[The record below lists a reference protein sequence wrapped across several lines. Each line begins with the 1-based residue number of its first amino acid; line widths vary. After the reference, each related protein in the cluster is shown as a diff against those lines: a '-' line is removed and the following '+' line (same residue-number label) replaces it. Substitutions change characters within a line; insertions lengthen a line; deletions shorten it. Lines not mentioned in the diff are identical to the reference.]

1 MAIKQVAVPDGRAR
15 IIHTGLTEEIVI
27 PARRNWFALSFLPIW
42 LALWSLGGIVAVYAL
57 FTEFQLFLLVW
68 LCGWALG
75 WLYAASTIAWQL
87 FGEETIRV
95 EAGKLIHSCRAPLWN
110 RELAYDVAQIRGL
123 SPDRGPS
130 FFEGAQFPTPL
141 LTYGRIG
148 VIKFHYGAKTIHMAS
163 SLDEAEGRQLVDWL
177 AARLPLSAGQ

>member
-1 MAIKQVAVPDGRAR
+1 MAIKQVAVSHGRAR
-15 IIHTGLTEEIVI
+15 IVQTGIAEEIVI

-42 LALWSLGGIVAVYAL
+42 LTLWTIGGIMAIYAL
-57 FTEFQLFLLVW
+57 FTAFELFLVVW

-87 FGEETIRV
+87 FGKETIRV
-95 EAGKLIHSCRAPLWN
+95 EAGQLIHACHAPLWN
-110 RELAYDVAQIRGL
+110 RELVYNVAEIRGL
-123 SPDRGPS
+123 SSDRGPS
-130 FFEGAQFPTPL
+130 IFEGRHLQTPF

-148 VIKFHYGAKTIHMAS
+148 VIKFHYGAKTIHMAA

-177 AARLPLSAGQ
+177 AARLPLSARQ